1 MGAELIKDEKGD
13 EKMVLINEK
22 YNYNKILDENVEA
35 YDFLKILGRG
45 ENNCL
50 TKKIYSKIN
59 NKIYVMKEIKFFSEE
74 KRKQLIDI
82 INILK
87 NIGCQN
93 IIKNHIYFQK
103 DDTFYIIN
111 EFAGDGDLQDF
122 VKAYK
127 TLGKTI
133 EKNILWKIFL
143 QCAASLKYLH
153 RHNIIHR
160 DIRLE
165 NFLMTDEKVVKL
177 GNFKKAIL
185 LKDNNINK
193 EERFHDQT
201 GGILYR
207 SPEMR
212 NLDYGKKTDI
222 YSLGVVFYKL
232 CFLDFPNSKI
242 YKNNVNIKQFINKK
256 YISKAMIE
264 IINIMLNEDE
274 KKRPDAEQLYD
285 LIKQA
290 YNARV
295 VKNTS
300 IISIFTCM
308 NAYHKLSDD
317 LEEKKNEFKNKEK
330 TPFTYYYLNSVE
342 QLKIKD
348 MEKRNNSYIN
358 NFRYLLTKNY
368 TKIIDNDQEINP
380 VLVIDCLLERLNKE
394 ISNDFNGPSFKIQL
408 KYNDKDEKIQNFLE
422 AADNNSNIYNF
433 LENVLKKNNYN
444 SLISKY
450 FVGFLETQRTC
461 HKCQQELFNY
471 RLLSYYEF
479 DLDKCKKKN
488 ANSGKYE
495 YTPKIEDWFNEQ
507 IDERQNI
514 FCKEC
519 KCATNQKE
527 SKKFL
532 LIRENLIIAINRGE
546 DYNNQSKVDYSMEID
561 LNIIHFELVG
571 VVKRMEDKGNEYF
584 ISIHLDHSS
593 NTWVLTDNSGNS
605 DKKEVNPIEHKEG
618 LVVLLFYK
626 FKSDE

>member
-13 EKMVLINEK
+13 EKMVIINERF
-22 YNYNKILDENVEA
+22 NNDEILDENVEA
-35 YDFLKILGRG
+35 YDILKILGRG

-59 NKIYVMKEIKFFSEE
+59 NKIYVMKEIKIFSEE

-82 INILK
+82 INKLK
-87 NIGCQN
+87 NIWCPN

-111 EFAGDGDLQDF
+111 EFAENGDLQDF
-122 VKAYK
+122 VRTYK

-133 EKNILWKIFL
+133 KKNIIWKIFL

-177 GNFKKAIL
+177 GNFKNAIL

-193 EERFHDQT
+193 EERFHDQI
-201 GGILYR
+201 GGVLYR

-212 NLDYGKKTDI
+212 KLDYGKKTDI

-232 CFLDFPNSKI
+232 CFHDFPNSKI
-242 YKNNVNIKQFINKK
+242 YKNNVNVKELVKNK
-256 YISKAMIE
+256 YISEAMVK

-300 IISIFTCM
+300 IMSVFTCM
-308 NAYHKLSDD
+308 NAYQNLSND

-342 QLKIKD
+342 QLKIKEK
-348 MEKRNNSYIN
+348 EKRNNSYIN
-358 NFRYLLTKNY
+358 NFRYLLFKNY
-368 TKIIDNDQEINP
+368 IKIIDNDQEINP
-380 VLVIDCLLERLNKE
+380 VLIIDCLLERLNKE
-394 ISNDFNGPSFKIQL
+394 MSNDFNGPSFKIQL
-408 KYNDKDEKIQNFLE
+408 KYNNKEEEKIENFLE
-422 AADNNSNIYNF
+422 KNDNNSDICNF
-433 LENVLKKNNYN
+433 LDNVLKK
-444 SLISKY
+444 K
-450 FVGFLETQRTC
+450 
-461 HKCQQELFNY
+461 
-471 RLLSYYEF
+471 
-479 DLDKCKKKN
+479 
-488 ANSGKYE
+488 
-495 YTPKIEDWFNEQ
+495 
-507 IDERQNI
+507 
-514 FCKEC
+514 
-519 KCATNQKE
+519 
-527 SKKFL
+527 
-532 LIRENLIIAINRGE
+532 
-546 DYNNQSKVDYSMEID
+546 
-561 LNIIHFELVG
+561 
-571 VVKRMEDKGNEYF
+571 
-584 ISIHLDHSS
+584 
-593 NTWVLTDNSGNS
+593 
-605 DKKEVNPIEHKEG
+605 
-618 LVVLLFYK
+618 
-626 FKSDE
+626 